1 MYFIIILLIKST
13 ILLSLTCLLLLIG
26 RKASASLK
34 HWMLSLTLIGLLG
47 LPFCIHFLP
56 HLPVEIPYYKEL
68 GLQKELTQTTTT
80 KKDISVN
87 RSKAASKT
95 MPLTRIDTP
104 QKQIAQEVESVF
116 PTQQYF
122 FSKFHIGTLLLLIWG
137 VGCIIGL
144 LQLLLGIY
152 KIYQITITGREFK
165 GIQLGNNNKEVS
177 ILISNEIETPMTWGF
192 KKGVILLPNAAM
204 YWTDETVETVLVHE
218 LAHIKRKDYWVHI
231 LSLIS
236 ACFYWFHPMVWWMKK
251 QQILEREKACDE
263 YVLREGLSN
272 QQYAQQLIE
281 VARFLSAAGQTGVNY
296 ALPMANTSQLKQRI
310 IAILQFQ
317 KERFRFTAIRQGQWA
332 TIFVSLIF
340 LLSAFTPV
348 EKSEVL
354 NRFLGALPA
363 LLPPTPTPL
372 KVDNPRMITPKAPIP
387 ISNLI
392 VNEELTT
399 DDKPKTDVLLS
410 LPTSQQ
416 LLPLSTNYFLPD
428 LSSLPGVK
436 IKPEQSTRKGEYGV
450 WSEKNS
456 IFRIAT
462 YGNFRRIS
470 VFPYIAVEDSE
481 SMVIIEETKGSGKN
495 YRLVITKAPYDGK
508 IVQSYLNGKPNSN
521 SGDYQKNDVVYLWTV
536 NGEWEFLGAKKRNKW
551 MSKRMEK
558 VMVKLSQGVLK
569 PANEKDK
576 SWQELVQSQQQVKT
590 ERFVATEVL
599 YPAEKFTAIVKPAK
613 PAIDWEAI
621 PYQSGTPFE
630 PVSNWK
636 KLGETIATR
645 GVTANCPVGRG
656 TKYGRVIKNMPP
668 SILKSFNFKIRTN
681 QHKSIEFKLHLYQ
694 LINGE
699 VSHTILKK
707 PIQSG
712 KVESAKNKW
721 VRMELSRNKIY
732 AKGDILAVL
741 EVDQIHGQKKNGCLS
756 ICQSIGLYDNPLED
770 YRMEDLGFM
779 NHNFAFYFTTQQ

>member
-1 MYFIIILLIKST
+1 M
-13 ILLSLTCLLLLIG
+13 
-26 RKASASLK
+26 
-34 HWMLSLTLIGLLG
+34 SLTLIGLLG
-47 LPFCIHFLP
+47 LPLCIHLLP
-56 HLPVEIPYYKEL
+56 HLVVEIPYYKKL
-68 GLQKELTQTTTT
+68 GIKKVLSKESIT
-80 KKDISVN
+80 KVNISKEV
-87 RSKAASKT
+87 SQT
-95 MPLTRIDTP
+95 MPIIYDEVPKKQLSPKVETRFSTGPSFLTR
-104 QKQIAQEVESVF
+104 F
-116 PTQQYF
+116 PISF
-122 FSKFHIGTLLLLIWG
+122 LLLVIWG
-137 VGCIIGL
+137 LGCIIGL
-144 LQLLLGIY
+144 LQLFVGIY
-152 KIYQITITGREFK
+152 KIYRITKTAKEFELKQIR
-165 GIQLGNNNKEVS
+165 NNNKKVS
-177 ILISNEIETPMTWGF
+177 ILISKEIQTPMTWGF
-192 KKGVILLPNAAM
+192 KNGVILLPNAAM

-218 LAHIKRKDYWVHI
+218 IAHIKRKDYWVHI

-263 YVLREGLSN
+263 YVLGEGLSN
-272 QQYAQQLIE
+272 QDYAKQLIE
-281 VARFLSAAGQTGVNY
+281 VARFLSAAGQTRVNY

-310 IAILQFQ
+310 IAIMQFQ

-354 NRFLGALPA
+354 NRFLGELPA
-363 LLPPTPTPL
+363 LLPPSPTPL
-372 KVDNPRMITPKAPIP
+372 KLDNHRTITPKAPIS

-392 VNEELTT
+392 ANEELTI
-399 DDKPKTDVLLS
+399 KEIPKTDTVLS
-410 LPTSQQ
+410 LPTNMQ
-416 LLPLSTNYFLPD
+416 LLPFSTNHFLPN
-428 LSSLPGVK
+428 LSSLPEVK
-436 IKPEQSTRKGEYGV
+436 IKSKQLTRKGEYGV

-456 IFRIAT
+456 TFRIAT

-481 SMVIIEETKGSGKN
+481 SMVIIEETKGGGKN

-508 IVQSYLNGKPNSN
+508 IVQSYQNGQPNSS
-521 SGDYQKNDVVYLWTV
+521 SGDYQTDDVVYLWTV
-536 NGEWEFLGAKKRNKW
+536 NGEWEFLGAKKRDKW

-558 VMVKLSQGVLK
+558 VMVKLQQGILK
-569 PANEKDK
+569 PANEKDL
-576 SWQELVQSQQQVKT
+576 SWQQLVQSQQQIKA

-599 YPAEKFTAIVKPAK
+599 YPTDKFVDVDKSAK
-613 PAIDWEAI
+613 PIIDWETI

-630 PVSNWK
+630 PVGNWK
-636 KLGETIATR
+636 KIGKTIAN
-645 GVTANCPVGRG
+645 GVTANCPVEHG
-656 TKYGRVIKNMPP
+656 TKYGRVFKNMPH
-668 SILKSFNFKIRTN
+668 SILKSFNLKIRTN
-681 QHKSIEFKLHLYQ
+681 QHKGIEFKLHLYQ

-699 VSHTILKK
+699 VSHKILQK

-712 KVESAKNKW
+712 KVESTKNKW

-741 EVDQIHGQKKNGCLS
+741 EVGQIHGKKKNGCLS

-779 NHNFAFYFTTQQ
+779 NHNFAFYFTTKQ

>member
-68 GLQKELTQTTTT
+68 GLQKELTQTTT

-87 RSKAASKT
+87 RSKEASET
-95 MPLTRIDTP
+95 MPLTHIDTP
-104 QKQIAQEVESVF
+104 QKQIAQKVETIF
-116 PTQQYF
+116 PTKQSF
-122 FSKFHIGTLLLLIWG
+122 FSKFHISTLLLLIWG
-137 VGCIIGL
+137 VGCIIEL

-165 GIQLGNNNKEVS
+165 RIQINNNNKEVR
-177 ILISNEIETPMTWGF
+177 ILISHEIETPMTWGF
-192 KKGVILLPNAAM
+192 KNGVILLPNSAM
-204 YWTDETVETVLVHE
+204 YWTDETIETVLVHE

-272 QQYAQQLIE
+272 QKYAQQLIE
-281 VARFLSAAGQTGVNY
+281 VARFLSATGQTGVNY

-348 EKSEVL
+348 EKSEVF
-354 NRFLGALPA
+354 NRFLGELPA
-363 LLPPTPTPL
+363 LLPSSPTPL
-372 KVDNPRMITPKAPIP
+372 KVDLPRMISPKKTIP
-387 ISNLI
+387 TTNFI
-392 VNEELTT
+392 VTEKLSTNNQ
-399 DDKPKTDVLLS
+399 PKKEVLS
-410 LPTSQQ
+410 PLPTSSQ
-416 LLPLSTNYFLPD
+416 LLPLALNANSPK
-428 LSSLPGVK
+428 LSSLPKVK
-436 IKPEQSTRKGEYGV
+436 VAYNQSAMKGEYGT
-450 WSEKNS
+450 WSEGISN
-456 IFRIAT
+456 FRVAT
-462 YGNFRRIS
+462 YGNFRGIS
-470 VFPYIAVEDSE
+470 VFPYVEVEDAE
-481 SMVIIEETKGSGKN
+481 SMVIIEEKKGFKK
-495 YRLVITKAPYDGK
+495 YRLIIT
-508 IVQSYLNGKPNSN
+508 
-521 SGDYQKNDVVYLWTV
+521 
-536 NGEWEFLGAKKRNKW
+536 FLGAKKRNKW
-551 MSKRMEK
+551 MAKRMEK

-569 PANEKDK
+569 PANEKDI
-576 SWQELVQSQQQVKT
+576 SWQELVLSQQQVKA

-599 YPAEKFTAIVKPAK
+599 YPADKFVDVDKPAK

-636 KLGETIATR
+636 KPGKTIATR

-656 TKYGRVIKNMPP
+656 TKYGRVIKNMSP

-681 QHKSIEFKLHLYQ
+681 QHKNIEFKLHLYQ

-699 VSHTILKK
+699 VSHKILPK

-741 EVDQIHGQKKNGCLS
+741 EVDQIHGKKKNGCLS
-756 ICQSIGLYDNPLED
+756 ICQSMGLYDNPLEH